1 MWQMT
6 KQKEAALDAAL
17 NAEATERR
25 HLESK
30 AKAAA
35 DEKAQQAEEE
45 RAAEVRAWEEVG
57 LAWLKEGETLYGPN
71 YDYQDEL
78 KRLGMR
84 YGVDR
89 SLPYENLNDSDVIVQ
104 AGGRAIFAHGLLA
117 FVISLIAAAL
127 GLPNWICLLA
137 SGAYVFWRFRV
148 RRHWLLGKRA
158 DARAH
163 RAEIT
168 EAHKLSM
175 AM

>member
-1 MWQMT
+1 MREMSHQQRQDVDLYYLE
-6 KQKEAALDAAL
+6 QKE
-17 NAEATERR
+17 NSRRSEATAKATADEKARQNA
-25 HLESK
+25 

-35 DEKAQQAEEE
+35 
-45 RAAEVRAWEEVG
+45 EVSAWEEVG
-57 LAWLKEGETLYGPN
+57 LAWLKEGEALYGPN

-127 GLPNWICLLA
+127 GLPHWICLLA